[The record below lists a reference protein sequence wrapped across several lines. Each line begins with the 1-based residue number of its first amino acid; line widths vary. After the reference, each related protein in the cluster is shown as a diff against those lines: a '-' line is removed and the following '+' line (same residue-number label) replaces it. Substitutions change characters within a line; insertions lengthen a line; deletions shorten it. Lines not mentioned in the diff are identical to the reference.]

1 MKMELKTGAIV
12 ESKNGHDK
20 GYFAVVRV
28 ENGFAYL
35 ANGRSRLLEKPK
47 RKNPRHLSL
56 TGEVLDM
63 EIITTDKKLR
73 AALWPWNF
81 GPDGAAALHR
91 RDSFGKR

>member
-1 MKMELKTGAIV
+1 MEWKPGRV
-12 ESKNGHDK
+12 DKNLRGHDK
-20 GYFAVVRV
+20 GFYAVVAFDGQYV
-28 ENGFAYL
+28 YI